1 MGGGE
6 RKEGNVLKGL
16 AAGIVAGLA
25 AAWTMNQFQAAWSR
39 LTEGEERSHGAQSLQ
54 QGSPQHGIG
63 RELQSRGK
71 DEEQDDAPER
81 LANAIEVAAL
91 DHELTEREKEAAGTA
106 FHYAMGATSG
116 ALYGAVAE
124 IIPGGESRRGPA
136 VWRGRLGHCRRR
148 CRAGAGAFEVP
159 DRVSDLDPRLCVHV
173 APGLRLDG
181 GGRTARGTQ
190 RHVTGGNHIWDC
202 RF

>member
-54 QGSPQHGIG
+54 QGSAQHGVG
-63 RELQSRGK
+63 GELRSRGK

-124 IIPGGESRRGPA
+124 IIPG
-136 VWRGRLGHCRRR
+136 VK
-148 CRAGAGAFEVP
+148 AGAGLPFGAAVWVIADEGVVPVLGLSKSLTEYPISTHAYTFTSHLVFGLTAEVV
-159 DRVSDLDPRLCVHV
+159 RRAVRNVM
-173 APGLRLDG
+173 
-181 GGRTARGTQ
+181 
-190 RHVTGGNHIWDC
+190 
-202 RF
+202 